1 MLWIECVHNTK
12 INNFGSERALSVVR
26 AQINVFDGFRKSAP
40 DNRLSLSC
48 SDLIQGRRFQRLILP
63 SAPRL
68 TCTLGG
74 HSNFNR
80 NIRSVRWVLVTKFGV
95 NRSTEAC
102 INKMRSKKLNP
113 AWSDVTFIGN
123 MLWTK
128 LLEGSVLQEL
138 IDLCSYSA
146 DCRTGKFYFSCIARG
161 YGKLQLNG
169 AELCSWRLQFAT
181 KWNYFCIIQNWAFP
195 CQSCFVNREVL
206 DCLAREGILGKD

>member
-80 NIRSVRWVLVTKFGV
+80 NIRSVRWVLVTKIRCQPIDWSLYQWDEVQETKSCLIGRNLHWKHVV
-95 NRSTEAC
+95 NKAVRRKCSSGTD
-102 INKMRSKKLNP
+102 
-113 AWSDVTFIGN
+113 WSLFI
-123 MLWTK
+123 LCW
-128 LLEGSVLQEL
+128 LQDWQ
-138 IDLCSYSA
+138 I
-146 DCRTGKFYFSCIARG
+146 
-161 YGKLQLNG
+161 
-169 AELCSWRLQFAT
+169 
-181 KWNYFCIIQNWAFP
+181 
-195 CQSCFVNREVL
+195 
-206 DCLAREGILGKD
+206 